1 MTALDYALIGVI
13 VLSVGL
19 GIWRGLV
26 RETMSLAG
34 WVIAFL
40 AANLV
45 AAPVADV
52 LPKAISREEW
62 RLLIAYVLVFI
73 VVLAITAL
81 AAMLLARVVKA
92 AGLGNLDRTLGA
104 FFGLARGIVILVAC
118 TIAAG
123 LTLLP
128 RQPLWQQSV
137 GAGMAER
144 TVVQLKPWLPP
155 ALAGRLKYN

>member
-13 VLSVGL
+13 VVSLGL

-40 AANLV
+40 TANLV
-45 AAPVADV
+45 AAPLADV
-52 LPKAISREEW
+52 LPKAIAREEW

-73 VVLAITAL
+73 AVLAVTTL
-81 AAMLLARVVKA
+81 AAVLLARVVKA

-104 FFGLARGIVILVAC
+104 FFGLARGIVLLVAC

-123 LTLLP
+123 LTTLP
-128 RQPLWQQSV
+128 RQPLWQRSV
-137 GAGMAER
+137 GAGMLER